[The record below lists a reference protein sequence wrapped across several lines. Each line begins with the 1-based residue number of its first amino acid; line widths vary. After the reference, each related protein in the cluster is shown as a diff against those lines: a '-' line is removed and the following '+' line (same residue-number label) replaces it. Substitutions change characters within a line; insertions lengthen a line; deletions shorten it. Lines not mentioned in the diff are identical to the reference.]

1 MGTRL
6 CVCLSVCLRSGIVR
20 RRTSNKP
27 DHHCQIALSLFLF
40 PFSLLALIFCWQ
52 RYCQQLERTHT
63 SKLSK
68 LSPLTERRRK
78 EEEEK
83 EESLTALLEE
93 RESEPKPGTTQSKK
107 CSSKVEIGKEKK
119 KKRRNRVSVDRFGF
133 SDTSNYSNNNS
144 SREHSQ
150 SVSKTDKGPL
160 D

>member
-83 EESLTALLEE
+83 EESLTALLEK

-119 KKRRNRVSVDRFGF
+119 EETESQWTDSVTVTPATTATTTAVENTVSQYLKQ
-133 SDTSNYSNNNS
+133 T
-144 SREHSQ
+144 
-150 SVSKTDKGPL
+150 KGH
-160 D
+160 